1 MRGPCRRRLQGR
13 KPLLTRGTAAP
24 LFRVAM
30 SSQRTRGGEPTS
42 SGAVCLWGGGECDSI
57 SILGTTGQG
66 CHTPLVMQQ
75 YRAQPRDHLT
85 PRPPQGSNP
94 ALHSPASF
102 SEHKALPLE
111 EGAAKAQ
118 ARQTRSLQ
126 PRPRPPGLAAA
137 GKSVLA
143 PEGARRPLA
152 LPGCCCGA
160 EITGTGRVGWRE
172 PPRSRVSRKQ

>member
-1 MRGPCRRRLQGR
+1 
-13 KPLLTRGTAAP
+13 
-24 LFRVAM
+24 M